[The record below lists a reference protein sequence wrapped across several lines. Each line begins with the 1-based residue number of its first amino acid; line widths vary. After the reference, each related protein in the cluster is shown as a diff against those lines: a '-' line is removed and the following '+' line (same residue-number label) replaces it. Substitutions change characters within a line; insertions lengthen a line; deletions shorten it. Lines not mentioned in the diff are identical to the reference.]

1 MRDWFGYLLA
11 YIPKWLQPSWYSY
24 LGQSKSFRNLW
35 CRIRNHPNGVVWY
48 NMGWEPDMHCK
59 DCGEDLG

>member
-1 MRDWFGYLLA
+1 MNKWFSYYWYEYLL
-11 YIPKWLQPSWYSY
+11 KGSTGL
-24 LGQSKSFRNLW
+24 RNLW

-48 NMGWEPDMHCK
+48 NVSGLEPDMHCK